1 MKITRRQL
9 RRIIKEAMED
19 FGQKFDAA
27 YKQSDGSYKG
37 QPDESVD
44 LKSFKIP
51 YKRTGYGGR
60 EIISRD
66 RAWLEFVPKGSPAM
80 TRDDMFRA
88 VTLLDEDDPE
98 INKALEKGAP
108 IAPNSMELSGYDVY
122 SVYAT
127 TTG

>member
-9 RRIIKEAMED
+9 RRIIRESLGDLNDPWNPDADPNLVQREME
-19 FGQKFDAA
+19 
-27 YKQSDGSYKG
+27 
-37 QPDESVD
+37 
-44 LKSFKIP
+44 SFKIP
-51 YKRTGYGGR
+51 YKGRGYGGTQ
-60 EIISRD
+60 IISRD
-66 RAWLEFVPKGSPAM
+66 RAWLEFVPKGSPPM

-88 VTLLDEDDPE
+88 VTLLDDDDPE

-108 IAPNSMELSGYDVY
+108 IAPNSKELSGYDVY